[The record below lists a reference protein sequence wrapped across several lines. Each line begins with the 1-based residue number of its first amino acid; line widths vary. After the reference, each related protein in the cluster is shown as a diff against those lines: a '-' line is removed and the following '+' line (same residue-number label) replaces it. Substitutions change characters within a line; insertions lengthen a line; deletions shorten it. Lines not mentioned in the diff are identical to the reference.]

1 MTFGINGYKCRTMA
15 MTIGIIGADDRAV
28 TIGRL
33 LQRCGHE
40 ISFSDPRRPDSAEKA
55 VQALGG
61 GAKACTA
68 YDQATSSDVLI
79 FAIHWEDIDLCLR
92 SLGDYKD
99 GIVVDATR
107 PPKLEDET
115 SGAEVL
121 AKKLDNRHVVKA
133 FVDVTDPHD
142 TIYVAGDDPEAR
154 SKVEEMIE
162 ACGRRY
168 EDVGALAN
176 AAKIEREHARK
187 QPL

>member
-1 MTFGINGYKCRTMA
+1 MG

-33 LQRCGHE
+33 LQKCGHE
-40 ISFSDPRRPDSAEKA
+40 ISFSDPGRPDSAEKA

-61 GAKACTA
+61 GAKACTT
-68 YDQATSSDVLI
+68 YDQANSSEALI
-79 FAIHWEDIDLCLR
+79 FAIHWEDLDESLR
-92 SLGDYKD
+92 ALGDYKD
-99 GIVVDATR
+99 GIVVDAIR
-107 PPKLEDET
+107 PPQDGT
-115 SGAEVL
+115 CGAEVL

-133 FVDVTDPHD
+133 FVDVRDPHD
-142 TIYVAGDDPEAR
+142 PILVAGDDPDAR

-168 EDVGALAN
+168 QDVGPLAN
-176 AAKIEREHARK
+176 AATIEREYASK